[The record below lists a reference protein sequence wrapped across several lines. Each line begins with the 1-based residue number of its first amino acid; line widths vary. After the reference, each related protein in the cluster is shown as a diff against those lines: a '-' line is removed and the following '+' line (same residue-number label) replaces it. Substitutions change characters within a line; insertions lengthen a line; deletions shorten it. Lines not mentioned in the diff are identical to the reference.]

1 MSRTVDSK
9 SHLRNRSSTTRFG
22 TQDSASLPF
31 HPQKP
36 RLDEVSDADRGKLQS
51 FKFPSPTS
59 SPRTSV
65 ATSDSFAIIGLPT
78 PPPDLQ
84 FFPDHGFAMPS
95 TEVMKGPSAQYEI
108 QYRTSCEVA
117 ADLVP
122 MEGHVEETYEEHGRD
137 SESSWSPYRWPL
149 KSDSSHESGLMKSP
163 YGGHFVTPSVGASHY
178 INTYRIKRGVIF
190 RRGLLPSASVV
201 RTLLIGSWL
210 AMLML
215 IVLAILFIVK
225 S

>member
-22 TQDSASLPF
+22 GQDSASIAF

-36 RLDEVSDADRGKLQS
+36 QLGEVSAADRGKLQS

-59 SPRTSV
+59 SSRSSN

-84 FFPDHGFAMPS
+84 FFPDHGSAMPS
-95 TEVMKGPSAQYEI
+95 TEVMKGTSSPSAQYEI
-108 QYRTSCEVA
+108 RTSCEVA

-122 MEGHVEETYEEHGRD
+122 MEGYVEETYEEYGRD

-149 KSDSSHESGLMKSP
+149 KSDSSHEAGPMKSP
-163 YGGHFVTPSVGASHY
+163 YGGHFVTPSAGASHY

-190 RRGLLPSASVV
+190 RRGLPSALVV
-201 RTLLIGSWL
+201 RALLIGSWL
-210 AMLML
+210 AMLVL

-225 S
+225 L